1 MEELTGVVGA
11 VAEARAV
18 EVGVARLVDLSCC
31 VALHEQ
37 VDRHDACTLQEGDV
51 QHLYSFRV

>member
-1 MEELTGVVGA
+1 MKELTRVVRA

-18 EVGVARLVDLSCC
+18 EVGVAWLVDLSCC

-37 VDRHDACTLQEGDV
+37 VDGHDACTLQGRGDTKFV
-51 QHLYSFRV
+51 QF